1 MDVHN
6 LCRQRLLNEEMATYG
21 HLSRVADHIKRRDGS
36 QFELL
41 FSISRSPVRQL
52 RCNMVE
58 TLAETGDEVAFA
70 RILLTRNFR
79 LFNAIGPPP
88 TNLLVAVSSAY
99 DGNPDGAVL
108 GFL

>member
-1 MDVHN
+1 
-6 LCRQRLLNEEMATYG
+6 
-21 HLSRVADHIKRRDGS
+21 
-36 QFELL
+36 
-41 FSISRSPVRQL
+41 
-52 RCNMVE
+52 MVE